1 MYIFGKANNAS
12 YPKSLQLYGR
22 DLPWVKNAVHLGHEF
37 HQDGTMEH
45 DTNVK
50 RAQFIEKSIEV
61 REMFSF
67 AYPDQILKAID
78 TYAAHFYG
86 SMLWDLYGNG
96 ANKVFRTWNT
106 CVKLSWKI
114 PRWTHNYFVE
124 HLLTPKLSSIR
135 KRTLCQYLGFFRK
148 LLQSSSPE
156 IQLLA
161 NTVGRD
167 SGSVTAANLRNI
179 EHEFGKDPWVT
190 TATGLSTSY
199 M

>member
-50 RAQFIEKSIEV
+50 RAQFIEKNIEV

-86 SMLWDLYGNG
+86 SMLWDMCKAFMGNS
-96 ANKVFRTWNT
+96 KMDT
-106 CVKLSWKI
+106 
-114 PRWTHNYFVE
+114 
-124 HLLTPKLSSIR
+124 
-135 KRTLCQYLGFFRK
+135 
-148 LLQSSSPE
+148 
-156 IQLLA
+156 QLL
-161 NTVGRD
+161 R
-167 SGSVTAANLRNI
+167 
-179 EHEFGKDPWVT
+179 
-190 TATGLSTSY
+190 
-199 M
+199 